1 MISLCRLTL
10 LSITTAIKNQ
20 TSAFEITGV
29 YPNPFVNYTGIQYYL
44 YEAAAVQVS
53 VYNLIGEKVFEKEIG
68 FKNRGFYFEKFD
80 LSALPIGEY
89 ILTLHTGY
97 ETISRKLFK
106 PM

>member
-1 MISLCRLTL
+1 M
-10 LSITTAIKNQ
+10 
-20 TSAFEITGV
+20 
-29 YPNPFVNYTGIQYYL
+29 
-44 YEAAAVQVS
+44 
-53 VYNLIGEKVFEKEIG
+53 G

-89 ILTLHTGY
+89 ILTLNTGN

>member
-1 MISLCRLTL
+1 
-10 LSITTAIKNQ
+10 
-20 TSAFEITGV
+20 
-29 YPNPFVNYTGIQYYL
+29 VNYTGIQYYL
-44 YEAAAVQVS
+44 YEATAVQVT
-53 VYNLIGEKVFEKEIG
+53 VYNLTGEKVFEKEIG

-89 ILTLHTGY
+89 ILTLNTGN